1 MNTSQVV
8 VGIGTDVGKTV
19 VSALLVKLTGFTYWK
34 PVQAGVF
41 PSTDSERIRQ
51 LLKGKV
57 QIKKELHI
65 FNTPASP
72 HLAASIDGVE
82 IKPNDFLLKKELE
95 GHIIE
100 GAGGIYVPLNNQGL
114 TYLDVLVMW
123 QLPVVVVSMHYLG
136 SINHTLLTLNSLQ
149 QRNVPIKGIVF
160 VGEENLATES
170 VIQSHFP
177 RLKCHRVNKSSF
189 LNEAFLSEEILRWK
203 LNENW

>member
-1 MNTSQVV
+1 MNTSHVV
-8 VGIGTDVGKTV
+8 VGIGTDVGKTI
-19 VSALLVKLTGFTYWK
+19 VSALLVKLSGFTYWK
-34 PVQAGVF
+34 PIQAGVY
-41 PSTDSERIRQ
+41 PNTDSERIGQ

-57 QIKKELHI
+57 QLKKELHI

-82 IKPNDFLLKKELE
+82 LKPSDFLLKEEFE

-100 GAGGIYVPLNNQGL
+100 GAGGICVPLNNHGL
-114 TYLDVLVMW
+114 TYLDVLEMW

-149 QRNVPIKGIVF
+149 QRNIPTKGVVF
-160 VGEENLATES
+160 VGEENPSTES
-170 VIQSHFP
+170 VIKLHYP
-177 RLKCHRVNKSSF
+177 RLKYHRVNKSSVINEDF
-189 LNEAFLSEEILRWK
+189 LEEEVLRWK